1 MSSLLTLAK
10 DLEQKSKAQASDTE
24 QMLKDAFS
32 GHEAYVRQELDES
45 AKRINSA
52 ILDHDRLLSEAVTRS
67 TRGMLR
73 MAGRTWLSIVM
84 VSVLLIATSGGI
96 LWWQGQQILDNY
108 MSIQEQK
115 DALDKLN
122 ARTFGV
128 SFQSD
133 SNGQFLVLPKGVKA
147 ETSWTVND
155 GKRNAVKLVRE

>member
-10 DLEQKSKAQASDTE
+10 DIETQSKEIQQRTG
-24 QMLKDAFS
+24 QMLNDAFS
-32 GHEAYVRQELDES
+32 AHEASVKQELNES
-45 AKRINSA
+45 AMRISDA
-52 ILDHDRLLSEAVTRS
+52 ILAHDRHLSEAMTQT

-73 MAGRTWLSIVM
+73 MVGRTWLTITL

-108 MSIQEQK
+108 TTIREQK
-115 DALDKLN
+115 DALEKLN
-122 ARTFGV
+122 ERTFGV

-133 SNGQFLVLPKGVKA
+133 SNGQFLVLPKGIKA
-147 ETSWTVND
+147 ETSWTVDN

>member
-1 MSSLLTLAK
+1 
-10 DLEQKSKAQASDTE
+10 
-24 QMLKDAFS
+24 
-32 GHEAYVRQELDES
+32 
-45 AKRINSA
+45 
-52 ILDHDRLLSEAVTRS
+52 
-67 TRGMLR
+67 MLR